1 MDIYRNRNRRGI
13 HKEYTSRRN
22 QISKCYSHKLA
33 GNMTTR
39 TKGFTIIEF
48 IVAAGIFVI
57 IATSSVVTL
66 MQSGVLD
73 RRGNEQEKARRYAQE
88 GSEAVRSIRNQ
99 SFSSLAAGTYG
110 LSSVGGTW
118 AFSGTQNDNE
128 GMTRTITI
136 ADVYRNSSG
145 TIVTSGGTLDPDTK
159 KSTVTVSWTGHTGKQ
174 LTVTSESY
182 LTNFKKSLGCYSWG
196 TPTQESAVAIS
207 VAHQG
212 WKVETQGNFAYV
224 TFSDAGT
231 DFAII
236 DITDTANPRVRSTL
250 NLTSS
255 NQNNIAVQG
264 DYVYLAS
271 ANTSHEVLVINV
283 ANPDAPFIAS
293 DYNMTG
299 NTDANGVYIVGSR
312 LYVTRDAGSD
322 KEFYVFDVTDPNDLE
337 LLGSFET
344 GVTSVD
350 VIVMGDYAYVATTAD
365 TQELI
370 ILNVSNPA
378 AITKAAGYNIA
389 NSTTDARS
397 ITAHDN
403 LVYLGMENGSLHIF
417 DVTNASSPQLVGVY
431 TTSGS
436 INDIFFLSDP
446 SCLFLATTNQSL
458 GFVVVSVSNPAA
470 PALIGT
476 YSVNGQLNGV
486 AYDSTTNRVF
496 LTTDLSTGEFVIIRP
511 P

>member
-1 MDIYRNRNRRGI
+1 MDIYRKRNRLRIYKKHTGER
-13 HKEYTSRRN
+13 K
-22 QISKCYSHKLA
+22 QISKCYGHQLA
-33 GNMTTR
+33 GNMTTQTR
-39 TKGFTIIEF
+39 GFTIIEF

-66 MQSGVLD
+66 MQSSMLD
-73 RRGNEQEKARRYAQE
+73 RKGNEQEKARRYALE

-99 SFSSLAAGTYG
+99 SFSSLAAGTHG
-110 LSSVGGTW
+110 LSSIGGTW
-118 AFSGTQNDNE
+118 AFSGTQNYNE
-128 GMTRTITI
+128 GMIRTITI
-136 ADVYRNSSG
+136 ADVYRNGGG
-145 TIVTSGGTLDPDTK
+145 TIVASGGTLDPDTK
-159 KSTVTVSWTGHTGKQ
+159 KSTVTVSWAGHTGKQ
-174 LTVTSESY
+174 QTVTSESY

-196 TPTQESAVAIS
+196 TPVQESSLAIS

-224 TFSDAGT
+224 TFSSTGT

-255 NQNNIAVQG
+255 NQNNMAIQG
-264 DYVYLAS
+264 NYAYLAS
-271 ANTSHEVLVINV
+271 GNTSHEVLVINI

-299 NTDANGVYIVGSR
+299 NTNANGVYVVGSR

-322 KEFYVFDVTDPNDLE
+322 KEFYVFDVTDPNDME
-337 LLGSFET
+337 LLGTYEM
-344 GVTSVD
+344 GVTGVD
-350 VIVMGDYAYVATTAD
+350 VIVSGDYAYVATASD

-370 ILNVSNPA
+370 ILDISNPA
-378 AITKAAGYNIA
+378 VITKKAGYNIA

-397 ITAHDN
+397 ITSHDN
-403 LVYLGMENGSLHIF
+403 LVYLGMENGSLYIF

-458 GFVVVSVSNPAA
+458 GFIVVSVSNPAA
-470 PALIGT
+470 PALIGS
-476 YSVNGQLNGV
+476 YSVGGQLNGV
-486 AYDSTTNRVF
+486 TYDSATNRVF
-496 LTTDLSTGEFVIIRP
+496 LTTDLSTGEFVVIRP